1 MSGDWR
7 SCPDAGVHRHR
18 SGRTAG
24 HPLPLRRFALSR
36 EVLMSG
42 VVLDVIGVVITWI
55 AVAIGA
61 WFLGLYMVKVFKGER
76 TFMSP
81 VLRPIE
87 RASYR
92 LMGVKEDEEQTWV
105 RYTVSVLIVSVV
117 SFLFTYALLR
127 LQGHLPCND
136 FGLNPM
142 GFGPVAADLAFN
154 TAVSFTTNTNW
165 QNYTGEQTM
174 SYLSQMVALV
184 LHNFLSAAVGV
195 AMAVALFRG
204 ISSRSIK
211 TLGNFYV
218 DVTRATL
225 YVLLPLSVVIA
236 FVLLSQ
242 GVVQSVGPY
251 VAAHTIDGA
260 QQVIAVGPFAS
271 QEAIKDLGNNGGGPF
286 NANSSHPFE
295 NPNGFTNQFELFL
308 ELLIP
313 FALCVTFGKMVG
325 SIRQG
330 LAIGAAMEILLASF
344 TFILIYAEQSGNP
357 ALAAVGVNQANTA
370 TQAGGNMEG
379 KEVRFGPTYSAM
391 FEATTTGTSTGSVNS
406 SHDSFTPIGGLVAL
420 IQMQLGEVDPGGI
433 GAGIYFMLVFAVL
446 SVFIAGLMVGRTPE
460 YLGKKIESKEVRLAA
475 LAVLIVVASI
485 LGFTALSAVHPLGQ
499 AGLTTNSAAH
509 GFSEILYAFSS
520 ATANNGSALP
530 GLLGNT
536 VYYNTT
542 LASAMWIGRF
552 LEVIPI
558 LALAGAL
565 AGKKVVPGSACT
577 FATDRPLF
585 VGLLIGVVLI
595 VGALTFFP
603 ALTLGPIL
611 EQFQLAAGHLH

>member
-1 MSGDWR
+1 M
-7 SCPDAGVHRHR
+7 
-18 SGRTAG
+18 
-24 HPLPLRRFALSR
+24 
-36 EVLMSG
+36 
-42 VVLDVIGVVITWI
+42 VLDLIGVVVTWV

-61 WFLGLYMVKVFKGER
+61 WFLGLYMVKVFGGQR
-76 TFMSP
+76 TLLSP
-81 VLRPIE
+81 VLRPVE
-87 RASYR
+87 RLSYWA
-92 LMGVKEDEEQTWV
+92 MGVKEDADQTWIQ
-105 RYTVSVLIVSVV
+105 YTVSVLIVSVV
-117 SFLFTYALLR
+117 SFLFTYVILR
-127 LQGHLPCND
+127 LQDKLP
-136 FGLNPM
+136 LNPM
-142 GFGPVAADLAFN
+142 GFSGVPADLTFN
-154 TAVSFTTNTNW
+154 TSVSFTTNTNW
-165 QNYTGEQTM
+165 QNYTGETTM
-174 SYLSQMVALV
+174 SYLSQMLGLV

-204 ISSRSIK
+204 ISSRSVK

-225 YVLLPLSVVIA
+225 YILLPISIVGA
-236 FVLLSQ
+236 FILVSQ
-242 GVVQSVGPY
+242 GVVQSIGTYPV
-251 VAAHTIDGA
+251 AHTVQGA
-260 QQVIAVGPFAS
+260 VQTIAVGPFAS

-286 NANSSHPFE
+286 NANSAHPFE
-295 NPNGFTNQFELFL
+295 NPNGFTSQFELFL

-325 SIRQG
+325 RIRQG
-330 LAIGAAMEILLASF
+330 LSIAAAMGILLVSF
-344 TFILIYAEQSGNP
+344 TLISAYSEQAGNP
-357 ALAAVGVNQANTA
+357 ALTTSGVNQANTA
-370 TQAGGNMEG
+370 TQAGGNMEV

-433 GAGIYFMLVFAVL
+433 GAGIYFMLVFVVL
-446 SVFIAGLMVGRTPE
+446 SVFTAGLMVGRTPE

-475 LAVLIVVASI
+475 LAIVIDVGSI
-485 LGFTALSAVHPLGQ
+485 LGFTAVSAIIP
-499 AGLTTNSAAH
+499 AGLAGPLNAGAH

-520 ATANNGSALP
+520 QTANNGSAFA
-530 GLLGNT
+530 GLTGNT

-542 LASAMWIGRF
+542 GGAAMWIGRL

-565 AGKKVVPGSACT
+565 AGKKVVPASAGT

-585 VGLLIGVVLI
+585 VCLLTGVVLI

-603 ALTLGPIL
+603 ALALGPIL
-611 EQFQLAAGHLH
+611 EQLQLAAGQLH

>member
-1 MSGDWR
+1 
-7 SCPDAGVHRHR
+7 
-18 SGRTAG
+18 
-24 HPLPLRRFALSR
+24 
-36 EVLMSG
+36 
-42 VVLDVIGVVITWI
+42 VVLDIIGVVVTWI

-61 WFLGLYMVKVFKGER
+61 WFLGLYMVRVFKGER

-87 RASYR
+87 RGSYW

-105 RYTVSVLIVSVV
+105 RYTLAVLIVSAV
-117 SFLFTYALLR
+117 SLIFTYLLLR
-127 LQGHLPCND
+127 LQSKLPFND

-142 GFGPVAADLAFN
+142 GFGPVAPDLAFN

-165 QNYTGEQTM
+165 QNYTGESTM
-174 SYLSQMVALV
+174 SYLSQMLALV
-184 LHNFLSAAVGV
+184 IHNFLSAAVGI

-204 ISSRSIK
+204 ISSRSLK
-211 TLGNFYV
+211 TIGNFYV

-225 YVLLPLSVVIA
+225 YILIPLSVVVA
-236 FVLLSQ
+236 FILLSQ
-242 GVVQSVGPY
+242 GVVQSVAPY
-251 VAAHTIDGA
+251 VVAHTVQGA
-260 QQVIAVGPFAS
+260 QQIIAVGPFAS

-286 NANSSHPFE
+286 NANSAHPFE

-325 SIRQG
+325 RIRQG
-330 LAIGAAMEILLASF
+330 LAIGAAMAILLVGF
-344 TFILIYAEQSGNP
+344 TFTSIIAEQQGNP
-357 ALAAVGVNQANTA
+357 ALAAVGVNQANTS
-370 TQAGGNMEG
+370 TSAGGNMEG
-379 KEVRFGPTYSAM
+379 KEVRFGPVYSAM

-406 SHDSFTPIGGLVAL
+406 SHDSFTPIGGMVAL
-420 IQMQLGEVDPGGI
+420 IQMQLGEIDPGGI

-475 LAVLIVVASI
+475 LAVLIDVLSI
-485 LGFTALSAVHPLGQ
+485 LGFTAVSVLTPQGLAGPLN
-499 AGLTTNSAAH
+499 AGAH
-509 GFSEILYAFSS
+509 GFSEILYLFSS
-520 ATANNGSALP
+520 STANNGSAFA
-530 GLLGNT
+530 GLTGNT
-536 VYYNTT
+536 IYYNTT
-542 LASAMWIGRF
+542 GASAMWIGRF

-565 AGKKVVPGSACT
+565 AGKKVVPASGGT
-577 FATDRPLF
+577 FATDKPLF

-603 ALTLGPIL
+603 ALALGPIL
-611 EQFQLAAGHLH
+611 EQLQLAAGHLH

>member
-1 MSGDWR
+1 
-7 SCPDAGVHRHR
+7 
-18 SGRTAG
+18 
-24 HPLPLRRFALSR
+24 
-36 EVLMSG
+36 
-42 VVLDVIGVVITWI
+42 VVLDLIGVVVTWV

-61 WFLGLYMVKVFKGER
+61 WFLGLYMVKVFGGQR
-76 TFMSP
+76 TLLSP
-81 VLRPIE
+81 VLRPVE
-87 RASYR
+87 RLSYWA
-92 LMGVKEDEEQTWV
+92 MGVKEDADQTWIQ
-105 RYTVSVLIVSVV
+105 YTVSVMIVSVV
-117 SFLFTYALLR
+117 SFLFTYVILR
-127 LQGHLPCND
+127 LQDKLP
-136 FGLNPM
+136 LNPM
-142 GFGPVAADLAFN
+142 GFSGVPADLTFN
-154 TAVSFTTNTNW
+154 TSVSFTTNTNW
-165 QNYTGEQTM
+165 QNYTGETTM
-174 SYLSQMVALV
+174 SYLSQMLGLV

-204 ISSRSIK
+204 ISSRSVK

-225 YVLLPLSVVIA
+225 YILLPISIVGA
-236 FVLLSQ
+236 FILVSQ
-242 GVVQSVGPY
+242 GVVQSIGTYPV
-251 VAAHTIDGA
+251 AHTVQGA
-260 QQVIAVGPFAS
+260 VQTIAVGPFAS

-286 NANSSHPFE
+286 NANSAHPFE
-295 NPNGFTNQFELFL
+295 NPNGFTSQFELFL

-325 SIRQG
+325 RIRQG
-330 LAIGAAMEILLASF
+330 LSIAAAMGILLVSF
-344 TFILIYAEQSGNP
+344 TLISAYSEQAGNP
-357 ALAAVGVNQANTA
+357 ALTTSGVNQANTA

-433 GAGIYFMLVFAVL
+433 GAGIYFMLVFVVL

-475 LAVLIVVASI
+475 LAIVIDVGSI
-485 LGFTALSAVHPLGQ
+485 LGFTAVSAIIP
-499 AGLTTNSAAH
+499 AGLAGPLNAGAH

-520 ATANNGSALP
+520 QTANNGSAFA
-530 GLLGNT
+530 GLTGNT

-542 LASAMWIGRF
+542 GGAAMWIGRL

-565 AGKKVVPGSACT
+565 AGKKVVPASAGT

-585 VGLLIGVVLI
+585 VCLLTGVVLI

-603 ALTLGPIL
+603 ALALGPIL
-611 EQFQLAAGHLH
+611 EQLQLAAGQLH

>member
-1 MSGDWR
+1 
-7 SCPDAGVHRHR
+7 
-18 SGRTAG
+18 
-24 HPLPLRRFALSR
+24 
-36 EVLMSG
+36 
-42 VVLDVIGVVITWI
+42 VVLDIIGVVVTWI

-61 WFLGLYMVKVFKGER
+61 WFLGLYMARVFKGER

-87 RASYR
+87 RGSYW
-92 LMGVKEDEEQTWV
+92 LMGVKEDEEQTWI
-105 RYTVSVLIVSVV
+105 RYTVAVLIVSAV
-117 SFLFTYALLR
+117 SFLFTFLLLR
-127 LQGHLPCND
+127 LQGKLPFND

-142 GFGPVAADLAFN
+142 GFGPVAPDLAFN

-174 SYLSQMVALV
+174 SYLSQMLALV
-184 LHNFLSAAVGV
+184 IHNFLSAAVGV

-204 ISSRSIK
+204 ISSRSLK

-218 DVTRATL
+218 DITRATL
-225 YVLLPLSVVIA
+225 YVLIPLSVVIA
-236 FVLLSQ
+236 FILLSQ
-242 GVVQSVGPY
+242 GAVQSVGSY
-251 VAAHTIDGA
+251 VVAHTVQGA

-286 NANSSHPFE
+286 NANSAHPFE

-325 SIRQG
+325 RIRQG
-330 LAIGAAMEILLASF
+330 LAIGAAMGILLMAF
-344 TFILIYAEQSGNP
+344 TFISIGAEQQGNP
-357 ALAAVGVNQANTA
+357 ALAAVGVNQANTS
-370 TQAGGNMEG
+370 TQSGGNMEG
-379 KEVRFGPTYSAM
+379 KEVRFGPVYSAM
-391 FEATTTGTSTGSVNS
+391 FEATTTGTSTGSVDS
-406 SHDSFTPIGGLVAL
+406 SHDSFTPIGGMVAL

-475 LAVLIVVASI
+475 LAVLIDVASI
-485 LGFTALSAVHPLGQ
+485 LGFTALSVLVP
-499 AGLTTNSAAH
+499 AGLAGPLNPGAH
-509 GFSEILYAFSS
+509 GFSEILYQFSS
-520 ATANNGSALP
+520 ATANNGSAFA
-530 GLLGNT
+530 GLTGNT
-536 VYYNTT
+536 IYYNTT
-542 LASAMWIGRF
+542 GASAMWIGRF

-565 AGKKVVPGSACT
+565 AGKKVVPASAGT

-603 ALTLGPIL
+603 ALALGPIL
-611 EQFQLAAGHLH
+611 EHLQLAAGHLH

>member
-1 MSGDWR
+1 
-7 SCPDAGVHRHR
+7 
-18 SGRTAG
+18 
-24 HPLPLRRFALSR
+24 L
-36 EVLMSG
+36 
-42 VVLDVIGVVITWI
+42 VLDIISVVITLV

-61 WFLGLYMVKVFKGER
+61 WFLGLFMVKVFNGQR
-76 TFMSP
+76 TFLHP
-81 VLRPIE
+81 VLRPVE
-87 RASYR
+87 RLCYW
-92 LMGVKEDEEQTWV
+92 LIGVKEDQEQTWIA
-105 RYTVSVLIVSVV
+105 YTVSVLIVSAV
-117 SFLFTYALLR
+117 SFLFTYLVLR
-127 LQGHLPCND
+127 FQDKLP
-136 FGLNPM
+136 LNPM
-142 GFGPVAADLAFN
+142 GLGPVAPDLAFN

-165 QNYTGEQTM
+165 QNYTGESTM
-174 SYLSQMVALV
+174 SYLSQMAALV
-184 LHNFLSAAVGV
+184 IHNFLSAAVGV

-204 ISSRSIK
+204 ISNRSLK

-236 FVLLSQ
+236 FVLVSQ
-242 GVVQSVGPY
+242 GVVQTLSSYPVVHTVQG
-251 VAAHTIDGA
+251 AAQT
-260 QQVIAVGPFAS
+260 IAVGPFAS

-313 FALCVTFGKMVG
+313 FGLCITFGKMVG
-325 SIRQG
+325 RVRQG
-330 LAIGAAMEILLASF
+330 LAIGAAMGILLVG
-344 TFILIYAEQSGNP
+344 FITISAVAEQVGNP
-357 ALAAVGVNQANTA
+357 ALTSIGVNQANTS

-379 KEVRFGPTYSAM
+379 KSVRFGPILSAM
-391 FEATTTGTSTGSVNS
+391 FEATTTGTSTGSVDS
-406 SHDSFTPIGGLVAL
+406 SHDSFTPVGGLVAL
-420 IQMQLGEVDPGGI
+420 IQMELGEVDPGGI
-433 GAGIYFMLVFAVL
+433 GAGIYFMLVFVVL

-475 LAVLIVVASI
+475 LAVLIDVASI
-485 LGFTALSAVHPLGQ
+485 LGFTAISAINP
-499 AGLTTNSAAH
+499 AGLAGPLNTGPH

-520 ATANNGSALP
+520 QTANNGSAFA
-530 GLLGNT
+530 GLTGNT

-542 LASAMWIGRF
+542 GGAAMWIGRF

-565 AGKKVVPGSACT
+565 AGKKVVPAGAGT

-603 ALTLGPIL
+603 ALALGPIL
-611 EQFQLAAGHLH
+611 EQLQLAAGHLR

>member
-1 MSGDWR
+1 MI
-7 SCPDAGVHRHR
+7 
-18 SGRTAG
+18 
-24 HPLPLRRFALSR
+24 
-36 EVLMSG
+36 
-42 VVLDVIGVVITWI
+42 LDIIGVVVTWI

-61 WFLGLYMVKVFKGER
+61 WFLGLYMVKVFNGER

-81 VLRPIE
+81 VLRPLE
-87 RASYR
+87 RGGYW
-92 LMGVKEDEEQTWV
+92 LMGVKEDQEQSWV

-117 SFLFTYALLR
+117 TFVFTYLILR
-127 LQGHLPCND
+127 LQDKLP
-136 FGLNPM
+136 LNPM
-142 GFGPVAADLAFN
+142 GFGPVAPDLSLN
-154 TAVSFTTNTNW
+154 TAISFTTNTNW
-165 QNYTGEQTM
+165 QNYTGETTM
-174 SYLSQMVALV
+174 SYLSQMLALV
-184 LHNFLSAAVGV
+184 IHNFLSAAVGI

-204 ISSRSIK
+204 ISNRSLK
-211 TLGNFYV
+211 TIGNFYV

-225 YVLLPLSVVIA
+225 YILLPLSVVVA
-236 FVLLSQ
+236 FVLVSQ
-242 GVVQSVGPY
+242 GVVQSISTYPV
-251 VAAHTIDGA
+251 AHTVSGA
-260 QQVIAVGPFAS
+260 VQTIAVGPFAS

-286 NANSSHPFE
+286 NANSAHPFE

-313 FALCVTFGKMVG
+313 FALVVTFGKMVG
-325 SIRQG
+325 RIRQG
-330 LAIGAAMEILLASF
+330 LAVGAAMGILLVSF
-344 TFILIYAEQSGNP
+344 TFISIFSEQAGNP
-357 ALAAVGVNQANTA
+357 ALTAVGVNQANTA

-391 FEATTTGTSTGSVNS
+391 FEATTTGTSTGSVDS

-475 LAVLIVVASI
+475 LAVLIDVASI
-485 LGFTALSAVHPLGQ
+485 LGFTAVSVVYPQGLAGPLN
-499 AGLTTNSAAH
+499 AGAH

-520 ATANNGSALP
+520 ATANNGSAFA
-530 GLLGNT
+530 GLTGNT
-536 VYYNTT
+536 IYYNTT

-565 AGKKVVPGSACT
+565 AGKKVVPASAGT

-603 ALTLGPIL
+603 ALALGPIL
-611 EQFQLAAGHLH
+611 EQLQLAAGHLH

>member
-1 MSGDWR
+1 M
-7 SCPDAGVHRHR
+7 
-18 SGRTAG
+18 
-24 HPLPLRRFALSR
+24 
-36 EVLMSG
+36 
-42 VVLDVIGVVITWI
+42 VLDIIGVVITWI

-87 RASYR
+87 RGSYW

-105 RYTVSVLIVSVV
+105 RYTFGVLILSAVS
-117 SFLFTYALLR
+117 LIFTYLLLR
-127 LQGHLPCND
+127 LQSKLPFND

-142 GFGPVAADLAFN
+142 GFGPVAPDLAFN

-165 QNYTGEQTM
+165 QNYTGESTM
-174 SYLSQMVALV
+174 SYLSQMLALV
-184 LHNFLSAAVGV
+184 IHNFLSAAVGI

-204 ISSRSIK
+204 ISSRSLK
-211 TLGNFYV
+211 TIGNFYV
-218 DVTRATL
+218 DITRATL
-225 YVLLPLSVVIA
+225 YILIPLSVVIA
-236 FVLLSQ
+236 FILLSQ
-242 GVVQSVGPY
+242 GVVQSISSYPV
-251 VAAHTIDGA
+251 AHTVEGA
-260 QQVIAVGPFAS
+260 VQNIAVGPFAS

-286 NANSSHPFE
+286 NANSAHPFE

-325 SIRQG
+325 RIRQG
-330 LAIGAAMEILLASF
+330 LAIGAAMAILLVGF
-344 TFILIYAEQSGNP
+344 TFTSIIAETQGNP
-357 ALAAVGVNQANTA
+357 ALAAVGVNQANTS
-370 TQAGGNMEG
+370 TSAGGNMEG
-379 KEVRFGPTYSAM
+379 KEVRFGPVYSAM
-391 FEATTTGTSTGSVNS
+391 FEATTTGTSTGSVDS
-406 SHDSFTPIGGLVAL
+406 SHDSFTPIGGMVAL
-420 IQMQLGEVDPGGI
+420 IQMQLGEIDPGGI

-475 LAVLIVVASI
+475 LAVLIDVVSI
-485 LGFTALSAVHPLGQ
+485 LGFTAVSVLTP
-499 AGLTTNSAAH
+499 AGLLGPLNSGAH
-509 GFSEILYAFSS
+509 GFSEILYQFSS
-520 ATANNGSALP
+520 ATANNGSAFA
-530 GLLGNT
+530 GLTGNT
-536 VYYNTT
+536 IYYNTT
-542 LASAMWIGRF
+542 GASAMWIGRF

-565 AGKKVVPGSACT
+565 AGKKVVPASGGT

-585 VGLLIGVVLI
+585 VGLLIGVVVI

-603 ALTLGPIL
+603 ALALGPIL
-611 EQFQLAAGHLH
+611 EQLQLAAGHLH

>member
-1 MSGDWR
+1 
-7 SCPDAGVHRHR
+7 
-18 SGRTAG
+18 
-24 HPLPLRRFALSR
+24 
-36 EVLMSG
+36 
-42 VVLDVIGVVITWI
+42 VVLDIIGVIATWI

-81 VLRPIE
+81 VLRPLE
-87 RASYR
+87 RGAYW
-92 LMGVKEDEEQTWV
+92 LMGVREDEEQTWI
-105 RYTVSVLIVSVV
+105 RYTVSVLIVSAV

-127 LQGHLPCND
+127 LQSHLPFND

-165 QNYTGEQTM
+165 QNYTGETTM

-184 LHNFLSAAVGV
+184 IHNFLSAAVGI

-204 ISSRSIK
+204 ISSRTLK
-211 TLGNFYV
+211 TLGNAYV

-225 YVLLPLSVVIA
+225 YILLPASIVIA
-236 FVLLSQ
+236 FILLSQ
-242 GVVQSVGPY
+242 GVVQSISSYPV
-251 VAAHTIDGA
+251 AHTVSGA
-260 QQVIAVGPFAS
+260 VQTIAVGPFAS

-286 NANSSHPFE
+286 NANSAHPFE
-295 NPNGFTNQFELFL
+295 NPNGFTSQFELFL

-313 FALCVTFGKMVG
+313 FALVVTFGKMVG
-325 SIRQG
+325 RMRQG
-330 LAIGAAMEILLASF
+330 LAIGAAMGILLVAF
-344 TFILIYAEQSGNP
+344 TFISISAEQQGNP
-357 ALAAVGVNQANTA
+357 ALTAVGVNQSNTS

-433 GAGIYFMLVFAVL
+433 GAGIYFMLVFVVL

-475 LAVLIVVASI
+475 LAVLIDVASI
-485 LGFTALSAVHPLGQ
+485 LGFTAVSVVHPLGL
-499 AGLTTNSAAH
+499 AGLTTNTGAH
-509 GFSEILYAFSS
+509 GFSEILYQFSS
-520 ATANNGSALP
+520 ATANNGSAFA
-530 GLLGNT
+530 GLSGNNL
-536 VYYNTT
+536 YYNTT
-542 LASAMWIGRF
+542 GASAMWIGRF

-565 AGKKVVPGSACT
+565 AGKNVVPASAGT

-603 ALTLGPIL
+603 ALALGPIL
-611 EQFQLAAGHLH
+611 EQLQLAAGHLH

>member
-1 MSGDWR
+1 ML
-7 SCPDAGVHRHR
+7 A
-18 SGRTAG
+18 
-24 HPLPLRRFALSR
+24 
-36 EVLMSG
+36 M
-42 VVLDVIGVVITWI
+42 
-55 AVAIGA
+55 AI
-61 WFLGLYMVKVFKGER
+61 
-76 TFMSP
+76 
-81 VLRPIE
+81 
-87 RASYR
+87 
-92 LMGVKEDEEQTWV
+92 
-105 RYTVSVLIVSVV
+105 
-117 SFLFTYALLR
+117 
-127 LQGHLPCND
+127 
-136 FGLNPM
+136 
-142 GFGPVAADLAFN
+142 
-154 TAVSFTTNTNW
+154 
-165 QNYTGEQTM
+165 
-174 SYLSQMVALV
+174 
-184 LHNFLSAAVGV
+184 HNFLSAAVGI

-204 ISSRSIK
+204 ISSRSLK
-211 TLGNFYV
+211 TIGNFYV

-225 YVLLPLSVVIA
+225 YILLPISIVVA
-236 FVLLSQ
+236 FILVSQ
-242 GVVQSVGPY
+242 GVVQSISSYPV
-251 VAAHTIDGA
+251 AHTVQGA
-260 QQVIAVGPFAS
+260 VQTIAVGPFAS

-286 NANSSHPFE
+286 NANSAHPFE

-325 SIRQG
+325 RIRQG
-330 LAIGAAMEILLASF
+330 LAIGAAMGILLVAF
-344 TFILIYAEQSGNP
+344 TFISISAEQQASA
-357 ALAAVGVNQANTA
+357 ALTTVGDSQANTS

-379 KEVRFGPTYSAM
+379 KEVRFGPVYSAM
-391 FEATTTGTSTGSVNS
+391 FEATTMGTSTGAVNS

-475 LAVLIVVASI
+475 LAVLIDVASI
-485 LGFTALSAVHPLGQ
+485 LGFTALSVVHPLGL
-499 AGLTTNSAAH
+499 AGLTTNAGAH

-520 ATANNGSALP
+520 ATANNGSAFA
-530 GLLGNT
+530 GLSGNT

-565 AGKKVVPGSACT
+565 AGKKVVPASSGT

-611 EQFQLAAGHLH
+611 EQLQLAAGHLH